1 MQEEHH
7 WKYKCN
13 IGIGCLRLVLARDAC
28 ILEHALF
35 WSGWR
40 DFLLKPIPKEI
51 VKGELYDFE
60 SA

>member
-1 MQEEHH
+1 MFAFSFSE
-7 WKYKCN
+7 
-13 IGIGCLRLVLARDAC
+13 GRLDAC

-51 VKGELYDFE
+51 VKDELYDFE